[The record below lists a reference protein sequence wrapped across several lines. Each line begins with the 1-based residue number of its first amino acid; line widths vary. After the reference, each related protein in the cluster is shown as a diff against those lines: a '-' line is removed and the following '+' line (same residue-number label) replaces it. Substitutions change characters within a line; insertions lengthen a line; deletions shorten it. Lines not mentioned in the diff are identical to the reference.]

1 MKRIWQNLS
10 LRTKITGL
18 VSSLTVSGVFILT
31 IISIQLEKQYFQ
43 QDLESQADLLLETT
57 SLSLRDPLYNLQ
69 VDELWDLARALS
81 DNPDLIFF
89 IAYDAQGKTLVDSR
103 NTEPAFSREIDP
115 LGSVLVELQPNQIHR
130 EWFDDQYISGRSVV
144 LGNQTIGAIAASLST
159 SPLKEKINDMTVESI
174 FLALMTGLTSALLGF
189 WLANQITIPLSEL
202 AHGADQMSKGN
213 MSIRVNP
220 RSNDEIG
227 QLARV
232 FNLMVASIQEREKA
246 LRDLAVGLEQTVEER
261 TAALLEKTTILEQM
275 AITDPLTKIL
285 NRRHFFTLAEK
296 EIAKATR
303 HKRPLAIILI
313 DADYFKQINDMH
325 GHPFGDQMLINL
337 TSMIQLNIRAMDI
350 FARYG
355 GEEFILLM
363 PETGP
368 ESAFLTAERLRKIV
382 ASSPQSHDGKKINLS
397 ISLGVACSDEAAETS
412 ITTLVA
418 RADQALYESKR
429 GGRNATTLWEPREN

>member
-1 MKRIWQNLS
+1 MKRIWQSLS

-31 IISIQLEKQYFQ
+31 IISVQLEKQYFQ

-103 NTEPAFSREIDP
+103 NTEPAFSQEIDP
-115 LGSVLVELQPNQIHR
+115 LGSMLVGLQPGQIHR
-130 EWFDDQYISGRSVV
+130 EWLDDQYISGRSVV

-174 FLALMTGLTSALLGF
+174 FLALVTGLTGALLGF

-220 RSNDEIG
+220 RSNDEVG

-246 LRDLAVGLEQTVEER
+246 LRDLAVGLERTVDER
-261 TAALLEKTTILEQM
+261 TAALLEKTAILEQM

-313 DADYFKQINDMH
+313 DADYFKQINDTH

-337 TSMIQLNIRAMDI
+337 TGIIQLNIRAMDI

-363 PETGP
+363 PETGA

-382 ASSPQSHDGKKINLS
+382 ANSPQLHDGKKINLS
-397 ISLGVACSDEAAETS
+397 ISLGVACSDEASATS

-429 GGRNATTLWEPREN
+429 GGRNMTTLWNPHEN

>member
-1 MKRIWQNLS
+1 MKRIWKNLS

-89 IAYDAQGKTLVDSR
+89 IAYDSEGKILVDSR
-103 NTEPAFSREIDP
+103 NAEPAFSQIVDP
-115 LGSVLVELQPNQIHR
+115 LGNTLIGLQSHQIYR
-130 EWFDDQYISGRSVV
+130 EWREDQYISGRSVV

-159 SPLKEKINDMTVESI
+159 SPLKEKISDMTIESI
-174 FLALMTGLTSALLGF
+174 FLALATGLAGALLGF

-213 MSIRVNP
+213 MSIRVNSG
-220 RSNDEIG
+220 SNDEIG

-246 LRDLAVGLEQTVEER
+246 LRDLAVGLEKTVDER
-261 TAALLEKTTILEQM
+261 TAALREKTATLEQM

-303 HKRPLAIILI
+303 NRRPLAIILI
-313 DADYFKQINDMH
+313 DADYFKQINDTH

-363 PETGP
+363 PETGA

-382 ASSPQSHDGKKINLS
+382 TNSPQLHDGKKINLS
-397 ISLGVACSDEAAETS
+397 ISLGVACWDETSETS

-429 GGRNATTLWEPREN
+429 GGRNTTTLWEPHES